1 MNRFLLSYGLDPVET
16 RRLFTET
23 GATLSGSSALA
34 LYLEQEGV
42 EAGFDPNDMDVWLD
56 GTRSGD
62 GEVEL
67 DQLMMFLVRS
77 GYALAKDKKEADVYM
92 EHLTRIQRVVTME
105 SQAPAAPK
113 RIIQLIVI
121 RPKDGGD
128 IYSYIANHFDISAC
142 MTWWDSDSDQF
153 HTVYPRLTRAKQM
166 FVRRTYVSSINEA
179 RAERRLEKY
188 LGRGLTV
195 VEEPP
200 PFWVA
205 PDERKEENMTR
216 WVGQK
221 AFDVWSYEDV
231 DAKEHLMAGEWM
243 ILLGC
248 AGAWYAFD
256 RRRLITYMEEHGG
269 VNAGERGVLYDT
281 PYRQTVVYDAWD
293 ALAYSD
299 YSVYEL
305 VEPEGTTVILGH
317 REESKTLYG
326 MRAYSVA
333 GWEKGEALYTVGKRT
348 ELRFAIVEE
357 KEEDAGQEDA
367 GQEDA
372 VDEDAVDEDAG
383 QEDAVDEDAV
393 DEELIRVLEESLL
406 LAEPEALP
414 APLEEPLEPFV
425 PLEPHPSS
433 LELYRQLM
441 DWIQV
446 DPSMM

>member
-1 MNRFLLSYGLDPVET
+1 MNNFLLSYGLDPVET

-23 GATLSGSSALA
+23 GAVLSGSSALA

-56 GTRSGD
+56 G
-62 GEVEL
+62 EVEL
-67 DQLMMFLVRS
+67 DQWMMFLVRS
-77 GYALAKDKKEADVYM
+77 GYALAKETRETDAYM
-92 EHLTRIQRVVTME
+92 EHLTRIARVVTMK
-105 SQAPAAPK
+105 SQGGGATK
-113 RIIQLIVI
+113 RVIQLIVI
-121 RPKDGGD
+121 HPKDGGD
-128 IYSYIANHFDISAC
+128 IYSYIANYFDISAC
-142 MTWWDSDSDQF
+142 MTWWDADSDRF

-166 FVRRTYVSSINEA
+166 FVRRVHLSSINEA

-188 LGRGLTV
+188 MSRGLTV

-205 PDERKEENMTR
+205 PDERKEEDMTR
-216 WVGQK
+216 WVRQK

-269 VNAGERGVLYDT
+269 VHAGERGALYDT

-305 VEPEGTTVILGH
+305 VEPEGVTVVIGN

-348 ELRFAIVEE
+348 ELRFVVEE
-357 KEEDAGQEDA
+357 GDEKEQDAG
-367 GQEDA
+367 
-372 VDEDAVDEDAG
+372 DEDAG
-383 QEDAVDEDAV
+383 DEDAD
-393 DEELIRVLEESLL
+393 DEELIRILEESLL

-414 APLEEPLEPFV
+414 LPLEPFAEPLEPFV
-425 PLEPHPSS
+425 PLEPHYDSS
-433 LELYRQLM
+433 ELYRQLM
-441 DWIQV
+441 EWIQV
-446 DPSMM
+446 DPSSMM